1 MKMLRQRIKSFGFA
15 FRGIFDLFRTETNAR
30 IHAAAAAVTTAAGFY
45 FSISVTEW
53 CLCVFAISSVL
64 AAEAMNTGLEH
75 LTDLVSPEY
84 HVLAGKAK
92 DAAAAAVLLT
102 AAGAAIVGVLIFLP
116 KILLIFT

>member
-30 IHAAAAAVTTAAGFY
+30 IHAAAAVFTTAAGFY